1 MENSH
6 VHLANADPLRLAI
19 VGVGAAGRA
28 FIPAIDAHPRFRL
41 VAVVDHVA
49 EIRDQIAR
57 EHRVEAYADMTAM
70 LDSAGIDAVYIATPT
85 DLHAEHAALA
95 FARGKHVLVEKPMA
109 VSLDQAKTMVE
120 GARSAGVAMIVG
132 HSHSHDLPVRR
143 MHELIAS
150 GSLGAVRMVNTWC
163 FTDWMYRPR
172 REEELDVARGGGAIN
187 RQGSHQFDILRLLC
201 GGKARTVRAV
211 AFDWD
216 AQRRSIGAHIVL
228 LTFENGAAATA
239 VYNGYGHF
247 STMDL
252 CFDVSEWGF
261 VQPPGSRTRH
271 RRTNSTAA
279 EELRA
284 KRARAL
290 TAIPAR
296 APHQPFFGLTLAS
309 CERGDIRQSPDGL
322 LVYTDDGVS
331 EIALSAERS
340 PRELVLDELHAAITG
355 GAAPVHDG
363 AWGMANL
370 EICVAA
376 LESARTGREVE
387 LRLQVAAAS

>member
-1 MENSH
+1 MENFH
-6 VHLANADPLRLAI
+6 VQPANADPLRLAI

-28 FIPAIDAHPRFRL
+28 FIPAIDAHPKFRL
-41 VAVVDHVA
+41 VAVVDQVA
-49 EIRDQIAR
+49 EIRDQVAR

-70 LDSAGIDAVYIATPT
+70 LDGPGIDAVYIATPT

-109 VSLDQAKTMVE
+109 VSLDQAKIMVE

-309 CERGDIRQSPDGL
+309 CELGDIRQSPDGL
-322 LVYTDDGVS
+322 LVYTDDGVT
-331 EIALSAERS
+331 EIPLSAERTA
-340 PRELVLDELHAAITG
+340 RELVLDELHAAITG
-355 GAAPVHDG
+355 ESPPVHDG

-376 LESARTGREVE
+376 LESARTGR
-387 LRLQVAAAS
+387 